1 MASHVIA
8 PLPACAAPRTARR
21 RCRALALPLLAFL
34 TPGCEALERM
44 DYLDRFFEPQTYAQ
58 QEAAPQPV
66 PAAVTPDPD
75 PAADRDGQAG
85 RIVAMDP
92 IPDPPAAQ
100 ARVRDAA
107 ASEQASPPRTGAE
120 ERTRSLVRQNRWLTQ
135 FWMELTPAQ
144 QERVARR
151 LNPGGARPAAAG
163 RTVDVEAAWDR
174 MGLSDRAKLV
184 FGGAPAEEPGP
195 ENRRDDAVV
204 ARNP

>member
-1 MASHVIA
+1 MASHVLA
-8 PLPACAAPRTARR
+8 PLPAHAAPRTA

-66 PAAVTPDPD
+66 PAAATLEPD

-85 RIVAMDP
+85 RVVAMDP
-92 IPDPPAAQ
+92 IPDPPAVQ
-100 ARVRDAA
+100 ARARDAA
-107 ASEQASPPRTGAE
+107 APEQVSLSRTGAE
-120 ERTRSLVRQNRWLTQ
+120 DRTRSLVRQNRWLTQ

-151 LNPGGARPAAAG
+151 LNPGGARLAAG

-174 MGLSDRAKLV
+174 MGLSDRARLV